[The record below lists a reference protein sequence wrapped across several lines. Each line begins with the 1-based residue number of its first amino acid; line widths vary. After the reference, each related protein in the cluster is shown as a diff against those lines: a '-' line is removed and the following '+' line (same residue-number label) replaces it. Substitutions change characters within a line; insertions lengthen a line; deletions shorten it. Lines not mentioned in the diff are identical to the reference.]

1 MPAVAGPPLHPWAV
15 TPEEA
20 IAWQRRLA
28 PRVER
33 ENRLGEVRRVG
44 GVDVGFPRALDPGGE
59 TARAAIAVLSFPD
72 LEVLEVARAMAPVA
86 FPYVPGLLSFREAP
100 AILAAYEQLQAAP
113 DLLIFDGQGIAHG
126 RRCGIAS
133 HVGLW
138 LATPSLGSAK
148 SILVGRHGPLGEEA
162 GATAEMVHRGEVVGA
177 AVRTRTGVQPVYVS
191 IGHRLDL
198 ETAVRFALQT
208 ARRYRLPEPQRQAHL
223 AASGSGGRSLD

>member
-72 LEVLEVARAMAPVA
+72 LEVLEVARATAPVTFVLPSQPRNSQPSKSPA
-86 FPYVPGLLSFREAP
+86 NRESSSP
-100 AILAAYEQLQAAP
+100 RISM
-113 DLLIFDGQGIAHG
+113 
-126 RRCGIAS
+126 R
-133 HVGLW
+133 
-138 LATPSLGSAK
+138 
-148 SILVGRHGPLGEEA
+148 
-162 GATAEMVHRGEVVGA
+162 
-177 AVRTRTGVQPVYVS
+177 
-191 IGHRLDL
+191 
-198 ETAVRFALQT
+198 
-208 ARRYRLPEPQRQAHL
+208 
-223 AASGSGGRSLD
+223 

>member
-1 MPAVAGPPLHPWAV
+1 MPAVAGPPLHPWDV

-33 ENRLGEVRRVG
+33 ENRVGEVRRVG
-44 GVDVGFPRALDPGGE
+44 GVDVGFPRALDPSGE

-72 LEVLEVARAMAPVA
+72 LEVLEVARATAPVT

-100 AILAAYEQLQAAP
+100 AILAAYEQLQVAP

-133 HVGLW
+133 H
-138 LATPSLGSAK
+138 
-148 SILVGRHGPLGEEA
+148 
-162 GATAEMVHRGEVVGA
+162 
-177 AVRTRTGVQPVYVS
+177 
-191 IGHRLDL
+191 
-198 ETAVRFALQT
+198 
-208 ARRYRLPEPQRQAHL
+208 
-223 AASGSGGRSLD
+223 